1 MAELG
6 QNLDTAARFLAEEN
20 VVAIPTETVYG
31 LAGRIDSEKA
41 IRKIFE
47 VKNRPFTDPLI
58 VHVADVPSVETL
70 VTHFPPL
77 ARKLMEAFSPGPLTV
92 LLPRSNLVSNLVT
105 NGSPLVALRIPNH
118 PLTLELL
125 KLVGKPL
132 AAPSANPFGGIS
144 PTTAQHVQEGLGL
157 KIPYILDGGSCE
169 VGVES
174 TIIQMMGD
182 DQIKVLRQGGIPEEE
197 LALFAE
203 LVREE
208 NPEKP
213 VVPGSML
220 SHYAPAKPLFLA
232 TDSRTESLSPDT
244 TGVLAFDSH
253 LEAIPKA
260 NQILLSPSGNLKEAA
275 QNLFQALH
283 RLDSLPVES
292 IVAVRLPEIGLG
304 KAVNDRIFRAS
315 QKRTV

>member
-1 MAELG
+1 MTELG
-6 QNLDTAARFLAEEN
+6 QDLETAARFLADEN

-41 IRKIFE
+41 IRKIFD
-47 VKNRPFTDPLI
+47 VKNRPYTDPLI
-58 VHVADVPSVETL
+58 VHVADVPSVETP

-92 LLPRSNLVSNLVT
+92 LLPKSNQVSDLVT
-105 NGSPLVALRIPNH
+105 NGSLLVAIRIPNH
-118 PLTLELL
+118 PLTLALL
-125 KLVGKPL
+125 KLVGTPL

-144 PTTAQHVQEGLGL
+144 PTTAQHVQDGLGL

-174 TIIQMMGD
+174 TIIQIVGD

-203 LVREE
+203 LVRDE

-220 SHYAPAKPLFLA
+220 SHYAPVKPLFLA
-232 TDSRTESLSPDT
+232 TDSRTESLSPEI
-244 TGVLAFDSH
+244 TGVLAFDSYRKG
-253 LEAIPKA
+253 IPEA
-260 NQILLSPSGNLKEAA
+260 NQILLSSSGNLKEAA

-283 RLDSLPVES
+283 RLDSMPVEC
-292 IVAVRLPEIGLG
+292 IVAVHLPDSGLG